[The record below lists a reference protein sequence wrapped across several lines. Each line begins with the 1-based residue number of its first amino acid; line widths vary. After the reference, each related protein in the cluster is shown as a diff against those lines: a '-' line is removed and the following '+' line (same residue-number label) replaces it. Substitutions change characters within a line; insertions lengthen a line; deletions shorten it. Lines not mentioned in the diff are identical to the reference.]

1 MGSPSNVRASLGETC
16 IGTGK
21 YEGSGD
27 ERPRYRRGRAL
38 LQNFLLFPSPL
49 GANKSSCTP

>member
-1 MGSPSNVRASLGETC
+1 MC
-16 IGTGK
+16 IGAGK

-27 ERPRYRRGRAL
+27 ERLRYRRGRTL
-38 LQNFLLFPSPL
+38 LQMNFLLFPSPL